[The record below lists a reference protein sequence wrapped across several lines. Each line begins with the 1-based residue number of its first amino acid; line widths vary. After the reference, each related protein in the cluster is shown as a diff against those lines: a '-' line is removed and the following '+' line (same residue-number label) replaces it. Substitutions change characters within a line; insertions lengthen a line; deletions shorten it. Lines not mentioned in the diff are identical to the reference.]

1 MTILNKTFG
10 VKNTI
15 HHITTSIRILTKNFI
30 LILTQ
35 ISFLIYLKITVRLN

>member
-10 VKNTI
+10 VKNII

-30 LILTQ
+30 LILIQ
-35 ISFLIYLKITVRLN
+35 IFFSIYLKITMRLN